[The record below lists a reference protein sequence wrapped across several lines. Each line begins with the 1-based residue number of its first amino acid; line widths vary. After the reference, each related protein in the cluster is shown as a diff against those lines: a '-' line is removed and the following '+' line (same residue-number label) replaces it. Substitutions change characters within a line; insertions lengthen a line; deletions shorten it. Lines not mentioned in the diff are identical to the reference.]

1 MLLRLALVLA
11 LPGLLLTAAPA
22 ASAPVAAPTPPP
34 ARASVVVP
42 LVVTKL
48 QDLSFGTIIPRG
60 THLGIVEIDSTT
72 GARSANGGVTLV
84 ASDAG
89 QRGYF
94 EITGT
99 PGHRV
104 GIDLIW
110 PPELIS
116 ENGDEIDLIALDLE
130 GPIFRNL
137 HAVTGI
143 RNFGVGGR
151 IEMAPD
157 QPEGLY
163 TATYDVTVWYN

>member
-1 MLLRLALVLA
+1 MLSRLAPSLALVA
-11 LPGLLLTAAPA
+11 AVAANAAPI
-22 ASAPVAAPTPPP
+22 SAPTQPP

-42 LVVTKL
+42 LVVNRI
-48 QDLSFGTIIPRG
+48 QDLSFGTIIPRSD
-60 THLGIVEIDSTT
+60 HLAVVVIDPNT
-72 GARSANGGVTLV
+72 GARSGNATLI

-89 QRGYF
+89 RRGYF

-99 PGHRV
+99 PGHRI
-104 GIDLIW
+104 GIDLAW

-116 ENGDEIDLIALDLE
+116 ENGDAIDLTNLTLDGAIL
-130 GPIFRNL
+130 RNL

-151 IEMAPD
+151 IEIAPD

-163 TATYDVTVWYN
+163 TATYDVVVSYN

>member
-1 MLLRLALVLA
+1 MVSRLAFALVL
-11 LPGLLLTAAPA
+11 PGMFLVAVQASAAP
-22 ASAPVAAPTPPP
+22 VTAPTQPIG
-34 ARASVVVP
+34 RADLVRP

-48 QDLSFGTIIPRG
+48 QDLSFGTIIPHNS
-60 THLGIVEIDSTT
+60 HLGVVVIDPHT
-72 GARSANGGVTLV
+72 GDRSGNVTLV

-104 GIDLIW
+104 GIDLVW
-110 PPELIS
+110 PRELIS
-116 ENGDEIDLIALDLE
+116 ENGDQIDLINLTLD
-130 GPIFRNL
+130 GAIFRNL
-137 HAVTGI
+137 HSVTGI

-157 QPEGLY
+157 QPEGFY

>member
-1 MLLRLALVLA
+1 MFPRLALVLA
-11 LPGLLLTAAPA
+11 LSGLFLAAVPA
-22 ASAPVAAPTPPP
+22 KAAPVAAPTRPTG
-34 ARASVVVP
+34 RADLVRP
-42 LVVTKL
+42 LVVTKI
-48 QDLSFGTIIPRG
+48 QDLSFGTIIPRSD
-60 THLGIVEIDSTT
+60 HLAVVVIDPRT
-72 GARSANGGVTLV
+72 GARSGNATLV

-104 GIDLIW
+104 GVDLVW

-116 ENGDEIDLIALDLE
+116 ENGDRIDLIALDLD

-163 TATYDVTVWYN
+163 TATYDVIVWYD

>member
-1 MLLRLALVLA
+1 MLSRLAPSLALVA
-11 LPGLLLTAAPA
+11 AVPANAAPI
-22 ASAPVAAPTPPP
+22 SAPTQPP

-42 LVVTKL
+42 LVVNRI
-48 QDLSFGTIIPRG
+48 QDLSFGTIIPG
-60 THLGIVEIDSTT
+60 SDHLAVVVIDPNT
-72 GARSANGGVTLV
+72 GARTGNATLI

-89 QRGYF
+89 RRGYF

-99 PGHRV
+99 PGHRI
-104 GIDLIW
+104 GIDLAW

-116 ENGDEIDLIALDLE
+116 ENGDAIDLTNLTLDGAIL
-130 GPIFRNL
+130 RNL

-151 IEMAPD
+151 IEIAPD

-163 TATYDVTVWYN
+163 TATYDVVVWYN

>member
-11 LPGLLLTAAPA
+11 LPGLFLTAAPA
-22 ASAPVAAPTPPP
+22 ASAPVAAATRPTG
-34 ARASVVVP
+34 RADLVRP
-42 LVVTKL
+42 LVMTKI
-48 QDLSFGTIIPRG
+48 QDLSFGTIIPHSS
-60 THLGIVEIDSTT
+60 HLGVVVIDPHT
-72 GARSANGGVTLV
+72 GDRSGNVTLV

-99 PGHRV
+99 PGHWV
-104 GIDLIW
+104 GVDLAW

-116 ENGDEIDLIALDLE
+116 ENGDQIDLTGLTMGATSFRLDAL
-130 GPIFRNL
+130 
-137 HAVTGI
+137 TGI

>member
-1 MLLRLALVLA
+1 MFTRLALGLA
-11 LPGLLLTAAPA
+11 LLAAPPA
-22 ASAPVAAPTPPP
+22 MAAPVAAPTQPP

-42 LVVTKL
+42 LVVTKI
-48 QDLSFGTIIPRG
+48 QDLSFGTIIPRSDNLQVV
-60 THLGIVEIDSTT
+60 TIDPDT
-72 GARSANGGVTLV
+72 GARSGNATLV
-84 ASDAG
+84 ASDPG

-94 EITGT
+94 EISGT

-110 PPELIS
+110 PPELVS
-116 ENGDEIDLIALDLE
+116 ENGDEIDLTSLTLG
-130 GPIFRNL
+130 GPIFPVL

-151 IEMAPD
+151 IELAPN

-163 TATYDVTVWYN
+163 TATYDVIVWYN

>member
-1 MLLRLALVLA
+1 MSRRLAAVLA
-11 LPGLLLTAAPA
+11 IPGFLATAPA
-22 ASAPVAAPTPPP
+22 DAAPVAAPTQPTG
-34 ARASVVVP
+34 RADLVRP
-42 LVVTKL
+42 LVVTKI

-60 THLGIVEIDSTT
+60 THLGIVVIDSAT

-116 ENGDEIDLIALDLE
+116 ENGDQIDLTNLTLD
-130 GPIFRNL
+130 GAIFRNL
-137 HAVTGI
+137 HSVTGI

-151 IEMAPD
+151 IELEPD

-163 TATYDVTVWYN
+163 TATYDVIVWYN

>member
-1 MLLRLALVLA
+1 MFARLALGAALLA
-11 LPGLLLTAAPA
+11 AVPARAAP
-22 ASAPVAAPTPPP
+22 VVVPTQPP

-42 LVVTKL
+42 LVVTKI
-48 QDLSFGTIIPRG
+48 QDLSFGTIIPRSD
-60 THLGIVEIDSTT
+60 HLAVVVIDPRT
-72 GARSANGGVTLV
+72 GARSGNATLV

-104 GIDLIW
+104 GIDLVW
-110 PPELIS
+110 PPELRS
-116 ENGDEIDLIALDLE
+116 ENGDRIDLISLALD

-137 HAVTGI
+137 HAVTGL
-143 RNFGVGGR
+143 RNFAVGGR

-163 TATYDVTVWYN
+163 TATYDVIVWYN

>member
-1 MLLRLALVLA
+1 MLSRLALGLA
-11 LPGLLLTAAPA
+11 LLAAVPA
-22 ASAPVAAPTPPP
+22 NASPVAAPTQPP

-42 LVVTKL
+42 LVVTKI
-48 QDLSFGTIIPRG
+48 QDLSFGAIIPRSD
-60 THLGIVEIDSTT
+60 HLTVVVIDPFT
-72 GARSANGGVTLV
+72 GVRSGNATLV

-89 QRGYF
+89 QRGHF

-104 GIDLIW
+104 GIDLVW
-110 PPELIS
+110 PAELIS
-116 ENGDEIDLIALDLE
+116 ENGDEIDLISLSLD

-137 HAVTGI
+137 HSVTGI

-151 IEMAPD
+151 IEVAPD

-163 TATYDVTVWYN
+163 TATYDVIVWYN